1 MYREARLAEG
11 LCQEAGTLEENMKKL
26 AGLPLHFPP
35 GEQWEYGTSSDVLGL
50 VIERA
55 SGMSFDEFLRKKVC
69 EPLKMDDTH
78 FYLPPNKVPRLA
90 TAYRST
96 RDGKLEPLAEGKIY
110 HLTVSTTFDF
120 EYSDELGFPFSIE
133 YPYRGPNNY
142 FSGNAGLCSTV
153 PDYLR
158 FCQMLLNGGELDGVR
173 VLKPETVKLIT
184 SNQIGELEV
193 TSNPHEGNKF
203 GLGFSIFEKD
213 RDGLPANLIG
223 GLSWG
228 GFFRTNFLIH
238 PKGNW
243 ILVSMSQVVP
253 DEHMSPWMM
262 EIRKLAAEAIRE

>member
-1 MYREARLAEG
+1 MGIRDFVRRPGAGDRARI
-11 LCQEAGTLEENMKKL
+11 
-26 AGLPLHFPP
+26 P
-35 GEQWEYGTSSDVLGL
+35 
-50 VIERA
+50 
-55 SGMSFDEFLRKKVC
+55 
-69 EPLKMDDTH
+69 
-78 FYLPPNKVPRLA
+78 
-90 TAYRST
+90 
-96 RDGKLEPLAEGKIY
+96 
-110 HLTVSTTFDF
+110 VSTTFDF
-120 EYSDELGFPFSIE
+120 EYSDELGFPFSID

-262 EIRKLAAEAIRE
+262 EIRKLAAEAIRD